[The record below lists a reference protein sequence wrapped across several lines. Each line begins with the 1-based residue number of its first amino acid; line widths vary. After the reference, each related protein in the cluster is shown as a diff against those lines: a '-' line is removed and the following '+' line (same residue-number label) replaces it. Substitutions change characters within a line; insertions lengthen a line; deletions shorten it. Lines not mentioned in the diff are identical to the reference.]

1 MNDRIEPGWSECQP
15 GGENWETVL
24 QQMPVGVM
32 LVGAS
37 DGRPIFRNA
46 AARALWGD
54 APAPEEWP
62 VWRTLRTGDVV
73 TGEDVDVVRRN
84 GARGVL
90 SMSASALRDEGGAI
104 TAAVVTFTDVTQAR
118 RRDAARRFLHQAS
131 AVLSSSLE
139 YTETL
144 GNVAR
149 LAVPSLADWCAV
161 DIVDGAELHRLAV
174 EHVDPE
180 KAAIAAMLGRRF
192 PPKLESQNGVA
203 RVLRTGR
210 PTLIGSVTEE
220 TLRSVAQDDEHLDV
234 LRALE
239 LKSVMVVPLVARGRI
254 LGGITLAASESARR
268 FDAED
273 LALAEELALLAAR
286 AIDNARLYHES
297 EAANQAKVDFL
308 SVVSHEL
315 RTPLTAVIGYSE
327 LLSLG
332 IPEPLTA
339 RQGEQ
344 LERIEIAAN
353 HLLQLIDQILT
364 IANLEAGTISMVP
377 REVRLAAI
385 LQRAEAIAR
394 PLAREKRLEMT
405 IEAPDPDVVLTTDP
419 DRLLQVFINL
429 LSNAVKFTES
439 GSIQVRAS
447 RLGDA
452 VEVTVRDT
460 GIGIEPGTIARI
472 FEPFRQIESPTTR
485 RSGGTGLG
493 LTISRRLLELL
504 GGEIEVESTPGEGS
518 TFTVRLPVG
527 SD

>member
-1 MNDRIEPGWSECQP
+1 MSDRIEHGSVNGLPSGEGWEA
-15 GGENWETVL
+15 VL
-24 QQMPVGVM
+24 QQMPVGVV
-32 LVGAS
+32 LVRAS

-46 AARALWGD
+46 AARVLWGEARPPGD
-54 APAPEEWP
+54 WP
-62 VWRTLRTGDVV
+62 VWRTLRTGEVV
-73 TGEDVDVVRRN
+73 AGEDVEMVGEDAGPR
-84 GARGVL
+84 VL
-90 SMSASALRDEGGAI
+90 SMSSSALRDPSGRI
-104 TAAVVTFTDVTQAR
+104 TAAVVTFTEVTQAR
-118 RRDAARRFLHQAS
+118 RREAARRFLHQAS

-161 DIVDGAELHRLAV
+161 DIVQGGELRRLAV

-180 KAAIAAMLGRRF
+180 KAAIAALLARRF
-192 PPKLESQNGVA
+192 PPQLESQNGVA

-210 PTLIGSVTEE
+210 PALIATVTDE
-220 TLRSVAQDDEHLDV
+220 TLRSVTQDDEHLAA

-239 LKSVMVVPLVARGRI
+239 LKSVMLVPLVARGRI
-254 LGGITLAASESARR
+254 LGGITLAASESART

-315 RTPLTAVIGYSE
+315 RTPLTAVIGYAE

-332 IPEPLTA
+332 IPEPLTP

-353 HLLQLIDQILT
+353 HLLQLIEQILT
-364 IANLEAGTISMVP
+364 VANLEAGTISMVP
-377 REVRLAAI
+377 REVRLGGI

-394 PLAREKRLEMT
+394 PLAREKRLELA
-405 IEAPDPDVVLTTDP
+405 IEPPDPDVVLTTDP
-419 DRLLQVFINL
+419 DRLLQVFLNL

-439 GSIQVRAS
+439 GSVQVRATS
-447 RLGDA
+447 RGDS
-452 VEVTVRDT
+452 VEVAVHDT

-472 FEPFRQIESPTTR
+472 FEPFRQLESPVTR

-493 LTISRRLLELL
+493 LTISRGLVELL
-504 GGEIEVESTPGEGS
+504 GGEIEVESTPGVGS
-518 TFTVRLPVG
+518 TFTVRLPVR
-527 SD
+527 